1 MDSSRLI
8 RPLLGLVL
16 ALPLAA
22 PSLADAATPP
32 PMRITTTEAFDAST
46 VAPFEGDYPRIYAH
60 IRANRDQHL
69 ENIRRWLRQPSI
81 SAEDNGVREMATLLR
96 DDLAAIGFGEAE
108 LVETDG
114 HPGVWGYYD
123 AGAEKTLVVYLMYD
137 VQPIE
142 PTGWQ
147 VDAFDAALVEDH
159 PLGKVLMARG
169 ASNQKGPERA
179 FLNALQSIIA
189 VEGTLP
195 VNIMVA
201 AEGEEELGSL
211 HYNQIVDRYEAR
223 MREADGVFFP
233 FNGQSPAGEVSM
245 FLGVKGIV
253 YFELEA
259 SGGDHGGPRTAE
271 IHGSFNSLVD
281 APAWRLVQALST
293 LTSADGNTITVPGY
307 YEPIRAPNAE
317 EQRLFNGLMRTWP
330 AQEAKLREALGVARW
345 KHGLD
350 GADALRQHLFNTTLN
365 IDGLD
370 GGYDGEGMKTI
381 LPHRAVAKLDSRL
394 VPDQTPDKALE
405 LIRAHLDAGGFS
417 DIALRKLSGYPPAQT
432 SVEAPL
438 VQAAIAAYRKHG
450 ITPDVAPRLAGS
462 APYYVF
468 TQRLGLP
475 MIAGGLGHGSGAHA
489 PNEYMLIDP
498 KEGVAAAGLEAVEMF
513 YVDLLYALA
522 KAGDTERVEQAD

>member
-1 MDSSRLI
+1 MNRSWLLH
-8 RPLLGLVL
+8 PLLVL
-16 ALPLAA
+16 SCALPL
-22 PSLADAATPP
+22 SADAAPP
-32 PMRITTTEAFDAST
+32 AMRIDTAEAFDAAA
-46 VAPFEGDYPRIYAH
+46 VVPFAGDYPQVYAH
-60 IRANRDQHL
+60 IRANREAHL

-96 DDLAAIGFGEAE
+96 DDLAALGFAEAE

-142 PTGWQ
+142 PTGWK
-147 VDAFDAALVEDH
+147 VPAFDAALVEDH
-159 PLGKVLMARG
+159 PLGTVLMARG

-179 FLNALQSIIA
+179 FLNALQSVIA

-201 AEGEEELGSL
+201 AEGEEELGSP
-211 HYNQIVDRYEAR
+211 HYRQVVERYAAR
-223 MREADGVFFP
+223 MRRADGVFFP
-233 FNGQSPAGEVSM
+233 FNSQSPAGEVSM

-259 SGGDHGGPRTAE
+259 RGGAWGGPQEAE

-281 APAWRLVQALST
+281 APAWRLAHALSS
-293 LTSADGNTITVPGY
+293 LTSADGNTIAVPGY
-307 YEPIRAPNAE
+307 YDPIRAPNLE

-330 AQEAKLREALGVARW
+330 AQEQSLRQALGVARW
-345 KHGLD
+345 KAGLQ

-370 GGYDGEGMKTI
+370 SGYDGEGMKTI

-394 VPDQTPDKALE
+394 VPEQTPDQALE
-405 LIRAHLDAGGFS
+405 LIRAHLDASGFG
-417 DIALRKLSGYPPAQT
+417 DIELRKLSGYPPAQT

-450 ITPDVAPRLAGS
+450 ITPDVAPRIAGS

-468 TQRLGLP
+468 TDVLGLP

-489 PNEYMLIDP
+489 PNEYMLIEP
-498 KEGVAAAGLEAVEMF
+498 GEGTEAAGLVEIEMF

-522 KAGDTERVEQAD
+522 GAERSGDGTDSNPK

>member
-1 MDSSRLI
+1 MSHARI
-8 RPLLGLVL
+8 RR
-16 ALPLAA
+16 ALPLLALALFAA
-22 PSLADAATPP
+22 PVACLGQPQI
-32 PMRITTTEAFDAST
+32 RIETEAAFDASS
-46 VAPFEGDYPRIYAH
+46 VAPFDGEYPRIYAH
-60 IRANRDQHL
+60 IRSHHDEHL
-69 ENIRRWLRQPSI
+69 EHLRRWVRQPSI
-81 SAEDNGVREMATLLR
+81 SAEGTGVRDMAEMLR
-96 DDLAAIGFGEAE
+96 SDLSDIGFAEAE

-123 AGAEKTLVVYLMYD
+123 AGAEKTLLVYLMYD

-142 PTGWQ
+142 AEGWQ
-147 VDAFDAALVEDH
+147 VDAFAGELVEDH
-159 PLGKVLMARG
+159 PHGTVLMARG
-169 ASNQKGPERA
+169 ASNQKGPQRA
-179 FLNALQSIIA
+179 FLNALASIIA

-211 HYNQIVDRYEAR
+211 HYEQIIERYESR
-223 MREADGVFFP
+223 MKTADGVFFP
-233 FNGQSPAGEVSM
+233 FNSQSPKGEVSM

-259 SGGDHGGPRTAE
+259 HGGAHGGPQQAE

-293 LTSADGNTITVPGY
+293 LTSAYGNTIAVPGY
-307 YEPIRAPNAE
+307 YDAIRAPSDE

-330 AQEAKLREALGVARW
+330 AQEESLRKALGVAQW
-345 KHGLD
+345 KQGLS
-350 GADALRQHLFNTTLN
+350 GGDALAQHLFNTTLN

-370 GGYDGEGMKTI
+370 GGYDGPGMKTI

-394 VPDQTPDKALE
+394 VPDQTPEQALA
-405 LIRAHLDAGGFS
+405 LIRAHLDAGGFQ
-417 DIALRKLSGYPPAQT
+417 DVELRRLSGYAPAQT
-432 SVEAPL
+432 SVDAPL

-450 ITPDVAPRLAGS
+450 ITPDVAPRIAGS

-468 TQRLGLP
+468 TERLGLP
-475 MIAGGLGHGSGAHA
+475 MIAGGIGHGSGAHA
-489 PNEYMLIDP
+489 PNEYMLIAP
-498 KEGVAAAGLEAVEMF
+498 RPGLQVAGLPEIEMF

-522 KAGDTERVEQAD
+522 NAEKRAEP